1 MLKML
6 KYERK
11 DVGDMTLE
19 TPYEMAAHAAERFR
33 EIRRRK
39 KITIKALCNKS
50 GVPYSTI
57 RRFEST
63 GEISFLSLVKIVSA
77 INEDH
82 QITRLFT
89 ESVPA
94 SIEEVIR
101 GNHR

>member
-1 MLKML
+1 MF
-6 KYERK
+6 
-11 DVGDMTLE
+11 LE
-19 TPYEMAAHAAERFR
+19 TPYEMAAHAAERLR
-33 EIRRRK
+33 NIRKRK
-39 KITIKALCNKS
+39 RITIKALSQKS

-77 INEDH
+77 MDEDR
-82 QITRLFT
+82 QIQELFT
-89 ESVPA
+89 ESVPT